1 MQDSTEANNISII
14 PTSSVD
20 IIGASA
26 SCPHHKHTHHA
37 LKGDIARE
45 KLPSWLNNYA
55 GGGLQIDT
63 FSGTGFPE
71 NIGDYKLVV
80 HCGGCMLNRKGML
93 TKIGMAER
101 AGVPMTNFGTAIA
114 FMNGILDRVVY

>member
-1 MQDSTEANNISII
+1 MEA
-14 PTSSVD
+14 
-20 IIGASA
+20 
-26 SCPHHKHTHHA
+26 CTHHA